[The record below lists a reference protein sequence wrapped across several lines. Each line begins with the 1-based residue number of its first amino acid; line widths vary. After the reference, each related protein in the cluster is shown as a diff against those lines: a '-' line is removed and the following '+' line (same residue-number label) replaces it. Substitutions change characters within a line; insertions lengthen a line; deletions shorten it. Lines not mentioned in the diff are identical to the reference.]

1 MTTPTPPANPWVR
14 PGAEDSDQAPAR
26 ISEVITAPATPPATS
41 SRCRS
46 ARHPA
51 PAVRDPADSPTTLW
65 WVAPHGG
72 AGETTLAQLLPDS
85 AAADHRWPIRPE
97 GEDRPYVVLV
107 ARTHQSGLTTAQNA
121 IREWASGS
129 IPIELAGLVLVADAP
144 GRLPKPLRALAD
156 LVAGGVSEV
165 WRVPWIDAWRLGDI
179 TLDRAPSPS
188 ESSSTTSTTVVPR
201 RRVTAARSAGGT
213 SRKPPQA
220 GGTPCCTSSIS

>member
-1 MTTPTPPANPWVR
+1 MTSPTPPTNPWVR
-14 PGAEDSDQAPAR
+14 PGADDGDLVPAR
-26 ISEVITAPATPPATS
+26 LSEVSTPSPLPRLQPQAG
-41 SRCRS
+41 
-46 ARHPA
+46 
-51 PAVRDPADSPTTLW
+51 VDPPDTLLPQFEIPSNSPTTLW

-85 AAADHRWPIRPE
+85 AAADHRWPTTCDSD
-97 GEDRPYVVLV
+97 DRPYVVLV

-179 TLDRAPSPS
+179 TLDRAPSPVRKLINHLDHS
-188 ESSSTTSTTVVPR
+188 RPPAPRHSSPQR
-201 RRVTAARSAGGT
+201 RRDIA
-213 SRKPPQA
+213 
-220 GGTPCCTSSIS
+220 

>member
-26 ISEVITAPATPPATS
+26 ISEVITAPALPRLQPQAGVDPPDTLLPQFEIPPS
-41 SRCRS
+41 
-46 ARHPA
+46 
-51 PAVRDPADSPTTLW
+51 SPTTLW

-179 TLDRAPSPS
+179 TLDRAPGAVRKLINHFDHSRPPAPRH
-188 ESSSTTSTTVVPR
+188 SSSQR
-201 RRVTAARSAGGT
+201 RRDIA
-213 SRKPPQA
+213 
-220 GGTPCCTSSIS
+220 